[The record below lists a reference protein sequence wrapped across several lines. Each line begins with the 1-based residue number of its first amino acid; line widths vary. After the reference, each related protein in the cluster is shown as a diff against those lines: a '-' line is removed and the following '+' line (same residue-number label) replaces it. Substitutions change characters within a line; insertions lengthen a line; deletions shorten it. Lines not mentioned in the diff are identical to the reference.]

1 MRRSIGLVILAGAV
15 LGVATVASAGE
26 SGDNL
31 VLTEKIVNVTQLD
44 LGGSGWTQGDR
55 AVYRSDLLD
64 KDGKPVGTAGG
75 ECVVFDPKQEGF
87 GVTNC
92 LGYMNLAGGQ
102 LVFSGLVEN
111 LAGKEESGTVAI
123 TGGTGQYAGARGTLH
138 FEQTA
143 ANTFRDEI
151 HLID

>member
-1 MRRSIGLVILAGAV
+1 MRRSIGLVMLAGAV

-31 VLTEKIVNVTQLD
+31 VVMEKIANVTQLD
-44 LGGSGWTQGDR
+44 LGESGWSQGDR
-55 AVYRSDLLD
+55 TVYRSDLLD
-64 KDGKPVGTAGG
+64 KDGEPVGTAGG
-75 ECVVFDPKQEGF
+75 ECVVFEPKQEGF

-92 LGYMNLAGGQ
+92 HGYMNLAGGQ
-102 LVFSGLVEN
+102 LVFSGFVEN
-111 LAGKEESGTVAI
+111 LVGEEESGTVAI
-123 TGGTGQYAGARGTLH
+123 TGGSGEYAGARGTLD